1 MSLKG
6 LRSTHGKGKKSET
19 EHIWYAATPKYNIKS
34 F

>member
-6 LRSTHGKGKKSET
+6 LRYTHGKGKKSRT
-19 EHIWYAATPKYNIKS
+19 EHIWQADTPKFNIKS